1 MQILP
6 ILTVYSLHIKRG
18 NRSNLYN
25 TIQLHII
32 LQNNKRR
39 GNIAQYIRIF
49 IPDDTHMFGL
59 IVVVVWKHL
68 SDKTRYNDM
77 ENWYDQQLV
86 VDIYNVQWFVKNNGK
101 QKPINI
107 FMF

>member
-39 GNIAQYIRIF
+39 GNIAQYISIF